1 VGSGRL
7 VAASALAAGLA
18 LLACGCGA
26 SSHRA
31 ATGHTTVQRY
41 DIYPADTISVPTKD
55 PQSQAC
61 RQGAV
66 GISRASA
73 RFVAHYGP
81 ASVYP
86 ADLYY
91 VLMREELADFEARR
105 CDPKLLGRAL
115 VQRLSASERQVLV
128 RHAPQTMAVVLR
140 RALSA
145 VGA

>member
-1 VGSGRL
+1 MGRGRL
-7 VAASALAAGLA
+7 VAASAIAALA
-18 LLACGCGA
+18 LLACSCGA
-26 SSHRA
+26 SSHRS

-55 PQSQAC
+55 PESKAC
-61 RQGAV
+61 REGAI

-91 VLMREELADFEARR
+91 VLMREELADFETRHCDAR
-105 CDPKLLGRAL
+105 LLGRAL
-115 VQRLSASERQVLV
+115 AQRLTLAQRQVLV
-128 RHAPQTMAVVLR
+128 RHAPRPMAEVLR

-145 VGA
+145 AGA

>member
-1 VGSGRL
+1 MGRGRL
-7 VAASALAAGLA
+7 VAASAIAAAVA
-18 LLACGCGA
+18 LPASGCGA
-26 SSHRA
+26 ASHRA

-41 DIYPADTISVPTKD
+41 DIYPADTISVPAKD
-55 PQSQAC
+55 PQSKAC

-66 GISRASA
+66 GISRASV

-115 VQRLSASERQVLV
+115 AQRLTAAQRHVLV
-128 RHAPQTMAVVLR
+128 RHAPRPMALVLR

-145 VGA
+145 AGA